1 LFIKKKV
8 ASLAI
13 FTLLILGM
21 LSFAFNI
28 KPAKG
33 EWTGTVYIRADGSI
47 DPPDAPIITYDNI
60 TYTLTDNI
68 VSTGDGIVVEKGDIT
83 LNGSG
88 YTIQGPSGGSGV
100 NIKDVDNITIRD
112 CHIIF
117 FQKGIYLL
125 NSHNNKVIGNSLFG
139 NEYGIYLVSSLNNS
153 IVKNNMFENF
163 WSIWLYASLH
173 NTIFKNRVSE
183 GFGIVFNLSS
193 NNSVLENEILRYHR
207 VPEEYGCYGI
217 WFEHSSNNAIMKNTI
232 GYTFIVGAYL
242 YNSSNNIVTENNIM
256 ENGCGIDIRAS
267 SNNKIFHNNFVNNLI
282 QVDSREGSVNTWDDD
297 YPSGGNYWSDY
308 AGIDLYSGP
317 YQNETGSDGI
327 GDTPYVIDENNRDR
341 YPLMYPYGTE
351 TYKLTITTTTGGTTS
366 PAPGTYTYAAG
377 SLVQV
382 TAIPYTNYK
391 FDYWELDGANVGSA
405 NPYTVLMD
413 KNHTLRAVFSVIP
426 LTVSINPLSASILVG
441 QSVTFTSTVL
451 GGYPPYSYQWYLNN
465 SVVSGAASNTWTFTP
480 LTIGTYKVY
489 LNVTD
494 SSENV
499 AISDTATITVAPQLT
514 ISISPMSASILV
526 GQSVTFTST
535 TSGGYPP
542 YTYQWFLNGNPV
554 SGATSPTWT
563 FTPTTSG
570 IFYIHLKVTDDKG
583 NTAQSDSARIAVATV
598 PVGGYS
604 IPIQNPTKTEP
615 ILPYIALIATLTIV
629 LTKIRNKTKRRR

>member
-1 LFIKKKV
+1 MFKGEGMKRIASGIVLMLLLMAMF
-8 ASLAI
+8 SLA
-13 FTLLILGM
+13 LH
-21 LSFAFNI
+21 I
-28 KPAKG
+28 KSTKA

-60 TYTLTDNI
+60 TYTLTGNI

-125 NSHNNKVIGNSLFG
+125 NSHNNKVIGSSLFG

-173 NTIFKNRVSE
+173 NTIFRNRVSE

-193 NNSVLENEILRYHR
+193 NNSVLENEILRYR
-207 VPEEYGCYGI
+207 VPGEYGCYGI

-256 ENGCGIDIRAS
+256 ENGFGIDIRAS

-282 QVDSREGSVNTWDDD
+282 QVYSREGSVNTWDDD

-327 GDTPYVIDENNRDR
+327 GDTPYVIDANNIDH
-341 YPLMYPYGTE
+341 YPLM
-351 TYKLTITTTTGGTTS
+351 
-366 PAPGTYTYAAG
+366 
-377 SLVQV
+377 
-382 TAIPYTNYK
+382 
-391 FDYWELDGANVGSA
+391 
-405 NPYTVLMD
+405 NPYTPTPPKPPIITATVDIQPQALNLRSIGKWITVYIELPEGYDVSNIHVSTIMLNDTIPVQPKPIAIGDYDNDTVPDLMVKFD
-413 KNHTLRAVFSVIP
+413 RQQVIKYIMANVDMSRLYEERFMTIT
-426 LTVSINPLSASILVG
+426 LTVTG
-441 QSVTFTSTVL
+441 K
-451 GGYPPYSYQWYLNN
+451 LND
-465 SVVSGAASNTWTFTP
+465 GTP
-480 LTIGTYKVY
+480 FQG
-489 LNVTD
+489 
-494 SSENV
+494 
-499 AISDTATITVAPQLT
+499 SDTVKI
-514 ISISPMSASILV
+514 
-526 GQSVTFTST
+526 
-535 TSGGYPP
+535 
-542 YTYQWFLNGNPV
+542 
-554 SGATSPTWT
+554 
-563 FTPTTSG
+563 
-570 IFYIHLKVTDDKG
+570 
-583 NTAQSDSARIAVATV
+583 
-598 PVGGYS
+598 
-604 IPIQNPTKTEP
+604 
-615 ILPYIALIATLTIV
+615 ILPMPKCWRLLAKLGVYPF
-629 LTKIRNKTKRRR
+629 